1 MGIFSKYFCG
11 FLIAE
16 ENSKTFDQILC
27 AAINVIID
35 PIGIAMV
42 YEGADIFNS
51 YYTDNY
57 FISYKV
63 YFFI

>member
-16 ENSKTFDQILC
+16 EKSKTLDQILC
-27 AAINVIID
+27 NAFNGIID
-35 PIGIAMV
+35 PIGFAMV
-42 YEGADIFNS
+42 YEGTGIFNS

-57 FISYKV
+57 FISYEV